1 MQEIGIGEHSERTH
15 ANDCG
20 SSADKGNGVHK
31 ASCGPILEIAEKSR
45 DQRVGLAEGKQV
57 AARKRFG
64 FKTQSFFG

>member
-20 SSADKGNGVHK
+20 SGADKGNGVHK

-45 DQRVGLAEGKQV
+45 DQRFGLAEGQQV
-57 AARKRFG
+57 ATREWFG
-64 FKTQSFFG
+64 LKT